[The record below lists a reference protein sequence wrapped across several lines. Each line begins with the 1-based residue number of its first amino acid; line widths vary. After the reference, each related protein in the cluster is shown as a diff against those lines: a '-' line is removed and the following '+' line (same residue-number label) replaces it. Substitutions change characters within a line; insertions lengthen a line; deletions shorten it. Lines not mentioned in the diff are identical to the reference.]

1 MVEVTHAVKSSGIL
15 YIDYLLHYA
24 QLYYSQIYTFLHSI
38 YVYSV
43 CLQYTSFTTP
53 RTVRF
58 ISAQDFIDVLF
69 DNFLHHTVKLVFTLH
84 LLSLYINIY
93 FRAQGQYP
101 SLWQ

>member
-24 QLYYSQIYTFLHSI
+24 QLYYSQLYIYISSQYLCI
-38 YVYSV
+38 YCMFTVYYFH
-43 CLQYTSFTTP
+43 LT
-53 RTVRF
+53 TVRF

-69 DNFLHHTVKLVFTLH
+69 DNFLPHTVKLVFTLH